1 MKKSNQSL
9 RLIFALLVLTF
20 VSANCVSLGKNPMT
34 GYLGFE
40 PLGSYTFPATL
51 DQNLLSYPSDGNIG
65 NKVGMSCVTKYNNS
79 FIIPLFATGDASV
92 QAAADKGDIKKIRY
106 VSFKTIVSNKFANPG
121 IIPIPNI
128 YFAPYSRYCTVV
140 FGD

>member
-1 MKKSNQSL
+1 
-9 RLIFALLVLTF
+9 
-20 VSANCVSLGKNPMT
+20 MT
-34 GYLGFE
+34 GHLGFE

-65 NKVGMSCVTKYNNS
+65 NKVGMSCVTKYSNS